1 MSRRAASGPRLG
13 MGLDV
18 ESSSGP
24 GLGACLISHPTPH
37 FSPLYDLDSCLRHLS
52 HWSRISN
59 RAVLNGLMRQA
70 PGGSPWV
77 LVPPLGLGCVTGQS
91 GLNIVHMFCLGQGGG
106 VTFCWTWLDAAE
118 ADGEFSRRSG
128 QFANR
133 PYGGGGSR
141 LGGGVRLRE
150 GWVPAS
156 AGMTGRVGGW
166 G

>member
-1 MSRRAASGPRLG
+1 MSRRAARGPRLG

-24 GLGACLISHPTPH
+24 GLGACLIS
-37 FSPLYDLDSCLRHLS
+37 PLNTAQLDILDQYDGCRRHESKSYKSEKWGVVRL
-52 HWSRISN
+52 
-59 RAVLNGLMRQA
+59 LRQA
-70 PGGSPWV
+70 PGVPAWV

-141 LGGGVRLRE
+141 LGGGVRLQ
-150 GWVPAS
+150 
-156 AGMTGRVGGW
+156 
-166 G
+166 